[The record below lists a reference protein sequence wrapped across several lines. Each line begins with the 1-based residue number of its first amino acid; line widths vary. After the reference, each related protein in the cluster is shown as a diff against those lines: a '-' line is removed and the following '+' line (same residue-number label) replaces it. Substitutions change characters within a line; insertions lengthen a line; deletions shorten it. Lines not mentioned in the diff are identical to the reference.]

1 MHDVHIYN
9 RRSSISL
16 FTDANHINGLETEK
30 PMTRNTTMKETKKSD
45 NSHNFYI
52 TIIKEA

>member
-9 RRSSISL
+9 RRNSISL
-16 FTDANHINGLETEK
+16 FTDANHINVFETEK
-30 PMTRNTTMKETKKSD
+30 PTTRKTMKETKKS
-45 NSHNFYI
+45 NKSHNFYI